1 MLMPPSLVLVVCAGL
16 ALGACRSTA
25 RNASA
30 SAAPSAAP
38 APSSSSMKIWV
49 SANGDIEVDGKPS
62 DIPALAP
69 ALGELA
75 KRKGVV
81 LYGRDAA
88 GKEPHPNAMSVIK
101 LVVANELPLR
111 MSSKRDFSDAIGEYE
126 TKSYH

>member
-1 MLMPPSLVLVVCAGL
+1 MRTPHPLVLALSAGL
-16 ALGACRSTA
+16 ALGACRSSSH
-25 RNASA
+25 NASA
-30 SAAPSAAP
+30 SATPSAAP

-49 SANGDIEVDGKPS
+49 SASGDIEVDGKPS
-62 DIPALAP
+62 DIPSLAP

-81 LYGRDAA
+81 FYGRDAA

-101 LVVANELPLR
+101 LVVANELELR
-111 MSSKRDFSDAIGEYE
+111 MSTKRDFSDATTYE